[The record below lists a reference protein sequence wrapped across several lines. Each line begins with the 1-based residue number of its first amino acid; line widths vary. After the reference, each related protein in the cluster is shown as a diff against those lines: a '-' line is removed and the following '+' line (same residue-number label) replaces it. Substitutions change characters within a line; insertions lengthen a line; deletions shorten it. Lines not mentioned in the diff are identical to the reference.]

1 MTDEFTLRKQLEQS
15 ANAKVVLES
24 EAFQSAYNAV
34 GAAIIEGWKNCPIR
48 DKEAAHEMRLM
59 WDLHKAYMGHLTKAV
74 EDGKLAAAELRKDKT
89 ITQKLAERLRI
100 A

>member
-1 MTDEFTLRKQLEQS
+1 MSEDALRKQLET
-15 ANAKVVLES
+15 AGKAKTVLDS

-34 GAAIIEGWKNCPIR
+34 GEAITEAWKLCPLRDREG
-48 DKEAAHEMRLM
+48 AHELRLL
-59 WDLHKAYMGHLTKAV
+59 WKLHGDYMGHLRKAV

-89 ITQKLAERLRI
+89 ITQKIADRLRI